1 MPTTKQKPAMRR
13 WTLNLLPLMWM
24 VLLNSAAIW
33 VCLILFIVHS
43 PAVDYECIFLFFV
56 SCFYLLFA
64 GCFCELACCSFALWS
79 FLVSQHSLKWP
90 SVAYFCAPRVS
101 NVRHFGFMRG
111 RCQCACVRVRVRVW
125 VCVLAHLPRGYYR
138 RFLGPLGTLW
148 PPTSALVAL
157 DVAVGHLQVLLMLLL
172 LLVLP
177 LWAFWLLAGSSSLK
191 WQFV

>member
-1 MPTTKQKPAMRR
+1 MPTKQKPAMRR

-43 PAVDYECIFLFFV
+43 PAVDYECFFLFFV

-111 RCQCACVRVRVRVW
+111 RCQCVCVW
-125 VCVLAHLPRGYYR
+125 VCACECECACWPICPEVIIDASLVRSARCGRQLP
-138 RFLGPLGTLW
+138 LLL
-148 PPTSALVAL
+148 LL
-157 DVAVGHLQVLLMLLL
+157 MLLLGHLQVLLMLLL